1 MCCVKGD
8 KGFKKATETQD
19 YVTAKAA
26 RPFTSDT
33 IVWLGKHAEFTSK
46 QSVFTIHY
54 TSFFDTDSFLSFPS
68 LIFSAYNSNNIF
80 LHMN

>member
-8 KGFKKATETQD
+8 KVFKKATETQN

-33 IVWLGKHAEFTSK
+33 IVLVSP
-46 QSVFTIHY
+46 V
-54 TSFFDTDSFLSFPS
+54 
-68 LIFSAYNSNNIF
+68 
-80 LHMN
+80 